1 MSPNESSELVVDA
14 VLPAADPQP
23 QRHNPIGRLA
33 GFVDKAA
40 IGERASLA
48 RMDPDNLLPHQM
60 AALSRGLIQ
69 AGLDPDHWQAGAW
82 ARWALIAHGMALA
95 GHDGKGRLGEQ
106 MARAGVSESRVTK
119 LLTSRGDAFVQI
131 VPRLL
136 RLLASKGVKPNWY
149 ELGSL
154 ILKEQAESSESQD
167 EAETL
172 RLRIAGAYFSTQ
184 ARQSTAA

>member
-1 MSPNESSELVVDA
+1 MSLDDSND
-14 VLPAADPQP
+14 VLAGDVAPAADPP

-33 GFVDKAA
+33 GFVDKAGIA
-40 IGERASLA
+40 ERAALA
-48 RMDPDNLLPHQM
+48 RLDPDALLPHQM
-60 AALSRGLIQ
+60 AALAKGLIQ
-69 AGLDPDHWQAGAW
+69 AGLDPDQWQSQAW
-82 ARWALIAHGMALA
+82 GRWALIAHGMALA

-149 ELGSL
+149 ELGRL
-154 ILKEQAESSESQD
+154 ILKEQALDSESQD
-167 EAETL
+167 DAETL
-172 RLRIAGAYFSTQ
+172 RLRIAGAYFSTT
-184 ARQSTAA
+184 ARQQAAA

>member
-1 MSPNESSELVVDA
+1 MNPNESSELVGGA
-14 VLPAADPQP
+14 VAPAADPPP

-33 GFVDKAA
+33 GFVGKAG
-40 IGERASLA
+40 IGERSALA
-48 RMDPDNLLPHQM
+48 RLDPDNLLPHQM
-60 AALSRGLIQ
+60 AALSKGLIK
-69 AGLDPDHWQAGAW
+69 AGLDPDHWRADAW

-136 RLLASKGVKPNWY
+136 RLLASKGVQPNWY

-184 ARQSTAA
+184 ARQSAAA

>member
-1 MSPNESSELVVDA
+1 MSLDESNDMVAGVVA
-14 VLPAADPQP
+14 PATDPP
-23 QRHNPIGRLA
+23 QRANPIGRLA
-33 GFVDKAA
+33 GFVDKAG
-40 IGERASLA
+40 IGERAALA
-48 RMDPDNLLPHQM
+48 RLDPDALLPHQM
-60 AALSRGLIQ
+60 AALAKGLIQ
-69 AGLDPDHWQAGAW
+69 AGLDPDHWQARAW

-95 GHDGKGRLGEQ
+95 GHDKGRLGEQ

-136 RLLASKGVKPNWY
+136 RLMASKGVKPNWY
-149 ELGSL
+149 ELGRL
-154 ILKEQAESSESQD
+154 ILKEQADDSESQD

-184 ARQSTAA
+184 ARQNAAA